1 MARAE
6 FIQLKLCERFSLRDR
21 LIRSRLE
28 GRSAAETI
36 SDVPQLYWQSGHPWH
51 EVNLWFFNQAKLV
64 SLGLRD
70 IKTLHAIAVSMKFY
84 MSFLESERLSWD
96 VFPDKYAERCLV
108 IFRGYLVKLRVDG
121 ELAPSTCKR
130 RMNDVLK
137 FYDWL
142 LEMKMLDRKVL
153 PFRKERNEI
162 PIFNAAGLKER

>member
-70 IKTLHAIAVSMKFY
+70 IKTLHA
-84 MSFLESERLSWD
+84 
-96 VFPDKYAERCLV
+96 
-108 IFRGYLVKLRVDG
+108 
-121 ELAPSTCKR
+121 
-130 RMNDVLK
+130 
-137 FYDWL
+137 
-142 LEMKMLDRKVL
+142 
-153 PFRKERNEI
+153 
-162 PIFNAAGLKER
+162 